1 MSGVG
6 YVLEKN
12 DRISLY
18 ENPQRKYGFEK
29 TEIELSVQQRENERE
44 ENESMDPFEGVRAQ
58 LS

>member
-6 YVLEKN
+6 YALEKN

-18 ENPQRKYGFEK
+18 ENAQRKYGFEK

-44 ENESMDPFEGVRAQ
+44 EKESMDPFEGVRAQ

>member
-1 MSGVG
+1 MG
-6 YVLEKN
+6 YALEKN

-18 ENPQRKYGFEK
+18 ENAQRKYGFEK

-44 ENESMDPFEGVRAQ
+44 ENESMDPFKGVRAQ